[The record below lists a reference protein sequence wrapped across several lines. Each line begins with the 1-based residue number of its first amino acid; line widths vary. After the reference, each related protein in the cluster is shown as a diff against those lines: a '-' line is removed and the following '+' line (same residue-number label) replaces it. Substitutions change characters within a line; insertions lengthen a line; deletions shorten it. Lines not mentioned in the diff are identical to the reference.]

1 MFNAQAREGVG
12 FAAPNMQ
19 GALEYVGAY
28 WAAGNYKDSCWTDKA
43 RLAEVLEEQISESFL
58 SGNSYARMA
67 RAIQDGFG
75 VSYRKAERLIRTETS
90 YAAGQSRKK
99 AYQDIGWK
107 TYVFITALDKRTCD
121 DCGDLNT
128 NQTLPLDKAEVG
140 VNYPPVHP
148 NCRCTII
155 SEPPNSNTWR
165 IGFDANE
172 KRVKL
177 PKDMTYPE
185 WKAWQAAGCPEDVE
199 AWRLQKPGANATIK
213 TQGSDEMNIR
223 APISSP
229 IEQRNT
235 GKGNPNAILLSGR
248 PLNNRQRRL
257 LERLPDYDARATFHK
272 RDVNMRDLSA
282 LTAETG
288 CEYAMFTKGGIRLIV
303 RGNEWMTNISP
314 EDARAMATEG
324 WRWSGH
330 THPGE
335 GINVRIA
342 SSGDK
347 AILEC
352 FHQDMSAIWDCHGK
366 HAVFERED

>member
-43 RLAEVLEEQISESFL
+43 RLAEALEEQISESFL
-58 SGNSYARMA
+58 SGKSYVRMA
-67 RAIQDGFG
+67 RAIQDEFG
-75 VSYRKAERLIRTETS
+75 VSFRKAERLVRTETS

-107 TYVFITALDKRTCD
+107 TYDFITALDKRTCD

-199 AWRLQKPGANATIK
+199 AWRLQKSGANATIK
-213 TQGSDEMNIR
+213 ARGSDEMNIR

-257 LERLPDYDARATFHK
+257 LERLSDYDARATFHK

-288 CEYAMFTKGGIRLIV
+288 CDYAMFTKGGERLIV

-314 EDARAMATEG
+314 EDAREMAAEG

-330 THPGE
+330 TCPGE
-335 GINVRIA
+335 EINVRIA
-342 SSGDK
+342 SSGNK
-347 AILEC
+347 AILE
-352 FHQDMSAIWDCHGK
+352 FSSGN
-366 HAVFERED
+366 ERYLGLSWQACRI